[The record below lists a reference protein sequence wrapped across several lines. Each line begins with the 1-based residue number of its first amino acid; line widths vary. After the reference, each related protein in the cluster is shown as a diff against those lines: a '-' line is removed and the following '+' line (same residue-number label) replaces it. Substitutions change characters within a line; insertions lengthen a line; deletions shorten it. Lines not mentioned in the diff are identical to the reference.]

1 MYVEIAVIA
10 ALILGY
16 SLIAEE
22 LERHIVNGPVLFLL
36 FGLALGPAGLGV
48 IALEDG
54 ADTETLIVL
63 AEMTLALV
71 LFTDAANANLRVVS
85 GAASISARMLLLAL
99 PLTIGLGFLVCHW
112 LLPDESLWSVAVM
125 AAVLAPTDAALG
137 KAVVSSDVV
146 PQRIRESLNI
156 ESGLNDG
163 LCVPVVFVLASLSI
177 GVGADETAG
186 GLVARYV
193 LEQLG
198 IGVLVGGMAGF
209 VVYLLRWAYAA
220 HWLGGPWKRLP
231 MIALPLALF
240 GTAQALGGSGF
251 VAAFVGGLMIS
262 WLAAKGDLRTGLIG
276 EAEGIG
282 EAMALITWTIFGAI
296 VLHQIPAVL
305 TPMHVLVAALA
316 LTLFRMAPVYLSL
329 TGCGLS
335 HNAKL
340 FLGWFGPRGL
350 ASIVFAVLLIEYDVP
365 DASGIAGVVSV
376 VVIASIFAH
385 GLSAKPL
392 AAALGRFE
400 AAADGKR

>member
-85 GAASISARMLLLAL
+85 GAASIPARMLLLAL

-220 HWLGGPWKRLP
+220 HWLGGR
-231 MIALPLALF
+231 
-240 GTAQALGGSGF
+240 
-251 VAAFVGGLMIS
+251 
-262 WLAAKGDLRTGLIG
+262 
-276 EAEGIG
+276 
-282 EAMALITWTIFGAI
+282 
-296 VLHQIPAVL
+296 
-305 TPMHVLVAALA
+305 
-316 LTLFRMAPVYLSL
+316 
-329 TGCGLS
+329 
-335 HNAKL
+335 
-340 FLGWFGPRGL
+340 
-350 ASIVFAVLLIEYDVP
+350 
-365 DASGIAGVVSV
+365 
-376 VVIASIFAH
+376 
-385 GLSAKPL
+385 
-392 AAALGRFE
+392 AAAGALRNRASARRERLRRSVRWRSHDQLARGEGRSE
-400 AAADGKR
+400 NRTHRGGGGHW